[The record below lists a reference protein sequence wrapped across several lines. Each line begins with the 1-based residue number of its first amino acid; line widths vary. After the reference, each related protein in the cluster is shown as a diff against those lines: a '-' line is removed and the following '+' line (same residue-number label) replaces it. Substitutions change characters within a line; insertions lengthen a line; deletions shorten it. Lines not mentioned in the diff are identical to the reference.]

1 MKIFQTVA
9 SNSKILIRERMNKNL
24 NSTGA
29 FYNDP
34 KIKEKYVKRVK
45 EHQKLDEIIQG
56 DYWENGKGCAVGCT
70 IHGDSHQAYEDE
82 LNISISIARLEDG
95 IFEGLPAKEAR
106 LFPLRFIEA
115 ISEGADLSLVIYKF
129 NHWLLIDE
137 KYGVINHAKTEGTK
151 NSIIAVSE
159 LFNDKING
167 TEINKEQWLAASA
180 SFAASASDYAAAY
193 DHASASDYAAA
204 AAACAAAAASIAA
217 DYAAASA
224 AYDYV
229 SASNCSAA
237 SAGYDYVSASDSASD
252 SAYAYDYDY
261 DYNYAKEE
269 AYIKQAEKLIEIL
282 KNS

>member
-1 MKIFQTVA
+1 
-9 SNSKILIRERMNKNL
+9 MNKNL
-24 NSTGA
+24 KLRNETGA
-29 FYNDP
+29 FFNDP
-34 KIKEKYVKRVK
+34 KIKEKYVKRLK

-137 KYGVINHAKTEGTK
+137 KDGVINHAKTEGTK

-159 LFNDKING
+159 LFKDKING
-167 TEINKEQWLAASA
+167 TEINKEQWLAATPDHA
-180 SFAASASDYAAAY
+180 FAAAAYDYAAAY

-204 AAACAAAAASIAA
+204 SASAASAASAIAS

-229 SASNCSAA
+229 SASDCSAA
-237 SAGYDYVSASDSASD
+237 SAAYAASASDSYSDSD
-252 SAYAYDYDY
+252 SAYVS
-261 DYNYAKEE
+261 AKEE

>member
-70 IHGDSHQAYEDE
+70 IHGNSHKAYEDE
-82 LNISISIARLEDG
+82 LNISISIAILEDV
-95 IFEGLPAKEAR
+95 IFEGLPAEEAR
-106 LFPLRFIEA
+106 LFPLRFIES
-115 ISEGADLSLVIYKF
+115 IREGADLSLVIYKF
-129 NHWLLIDE
+129 NNWLLTDE
-137 KYGVINHAKTEGTK
+137 KYGVIKHTKFDRTK

-159 LFNDKING
+159 LFKDKING
-167 TEINKEQWLAASA
+167 TEINKEQWLAATPDH
-180 SFAASASDYAAAY
+180 SFTASASDYAAAY
-193 DHASASDYAAA
+193 DYSSASDYAAA
-204 AAACAAAAASIAA
+204 S
-217 DYAAASA
+217 AASA
-224 AYDYV
+224 A
-229 SASNCSAA
+229 SAA
-237 SAGYDYVSASDSASD
+237 TIASD
-252 SAYAYDYDY
+252 SAYAYDYVSASDYAAASAAYAYAASASDSVY
-261 DYNYAKEE
+261 DYVYAKEE